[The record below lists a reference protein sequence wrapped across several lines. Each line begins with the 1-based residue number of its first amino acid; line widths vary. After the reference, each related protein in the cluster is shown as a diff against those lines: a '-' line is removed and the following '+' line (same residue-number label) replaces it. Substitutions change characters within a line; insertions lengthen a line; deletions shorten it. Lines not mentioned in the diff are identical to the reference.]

1 MLSIGGP
8 ADSPRP
14 SLEDRRHS
22 LLDLM
27 RFADKGVEVGYVE
40 DRHLPGPDGAI
51 DVRLYTPLAASAGR
65 LPGLVYFHGG
75 GLVAGSLDSHDALCR
90 VLANETGCRIV
101 SVGYRLAPEHK
112 FPTAVMDAAAATRWV
127 LTHDAE
133 FGLDPTRIGVGGDS
147 AGAALAITACHMMR
161 EAQGPLPAFQ
171 LLLCPITD
179 YAADG
184 GSREEFANGFL
195 VDKAMIDGDLEHYL
209 GGGVQRTD
217 PRVSPLRI
225 AAFSGLPRAFIHTAE
240 FDPFRDEGHAYASA
254 LLDAGVDA
262 AYTCHAGMIHLF
274 YAMPGVI
281 PYGRSAM
288 KLIGAEIR
296 AALQVEG

>member
-8 ADSPRP
+8 ADPSRP
-14 SLEDRRHS
+14 SLEQRRHS

-27 RFADKGVEVGYVE
+27 RFADKGVEVGRIE
-40 DRHLPGPDGAI
+40 ERQLPGPDGAI
-51 DVRLYTPLAASAGR
+51 AARLYTPLAAPDGR

-90 VLANETGCRIV
+90 VLANETGCRTV
-101 SVGYRLAPEHK
+101 SVDYRLAPEHK
-112 FPTAVMDAAAATRWV
+112 FPAAVMDAAAATRWV

-147 AGAALAITACHMMR
+147 AGAALAITACHMALA
-161 EAQGPLPAFQ
+161 AQGPMPAFQ

-179 YAADG
+179 YAADS

-195 VDKAMIDGDLEHYL
+195 VDKATIDGDLDYYL
-209 GGGVQRTD
+209 DGETQRVD
-217 PRVSPLRI
+217 PRVSPLRM
-225 AAFSGLPRAFIHTAE
+225 AAFGGFPRAFIHTAE
-240 FDPFRDEGHAYASA
+240 FDPFRDEAHAYASA
-254 LLDAGVDA
+254 LLDAGVRA
-262 AYTCHAGMIHLF
+262 AYTCHPGMIHLF

-281 PYGRSAM
+281 PYGRNAM
-288 KLIGAEIR
+288 QLIGAEIK
-296 AALQVEG
+296 AALQEQG